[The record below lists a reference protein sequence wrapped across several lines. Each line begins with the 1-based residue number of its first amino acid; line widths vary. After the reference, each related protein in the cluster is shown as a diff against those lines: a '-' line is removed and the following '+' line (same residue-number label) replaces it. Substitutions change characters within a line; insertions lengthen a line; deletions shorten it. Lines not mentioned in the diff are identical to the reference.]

1 MAETLRLSAVH
12 RDAIVDAALAATFDK
27 RKEALDKAEDRLGRK
42 FYNGVITVK
51 QRKLIDQLPE
61 DWFCW
66 RKEIMFNV
74 GGRKQSFTFIVK
86 RDNSLPLKERG
97 YLPVHHGNSSWEPI
111 GSIANQ
117 SDVETAWSHFDA
129 KDALVKEKQKVTT
142 TLTAMLKNIRTLK
155 ELAGIWPEGEAFYAG
170 LEPSKRTLPMPLIQD
185 INAMLGLP
193 R

>member
-1 MAETLRLSAVH
+1 MAEVLRLSQLH
-12 RDAIVDAALAATFDK
+12 REAIMSAALASAFDK
-27 RKEALDKAEDRLGRK
+27 RKETLDKAEDRLGRK

-74 GGRKQSFTFIVK
+74 GGRQQSFTLIVQ
-86 RDNSLPLKERG
+86 RDDNLSKKARG

-111 GSIANQ
+111 GAIANQ
-117 SDVETAWSHFDA
+117 SDIETAWNHFDA
-129 KDALVKEKQKVTT
+129 RDTMLEERQKVMA
-142 TLTAMLKNIRTLK
+142 TLSAMLKNIRTLK
-155 ELAGIWPEGEAFYAG
+155 ELANIWPEGEAFYAG
-170 LEPSKRTLPMPLIQD
+170 LEPSKRTLPMPLIRD